1 MSEQQLNNE
10 KLEKLVNWRL
20 QQLQLNDEQY
30 KAVTLDKGNIVVSA
44 AAGSGKTYTMTERIM
59 CRVLKG
65 QAQLSKLLILT
76 FTEKASL
83 NMQEALQRKIADI
96 RAAFVKSNLQA
107 EIGIEV
113 YKAAF
118 NNLLTAENELN
129 FAQIS
134 TIHAFCKQLISDTA
148 YLANEDIAMQ
158 AISVKQAKI
167 ADEAASNALLMQAA
181 KRLLNYVMQVSKAG
195 EKLVLG
201 NFSQEIESI
210 LPNNISVSKDLEA
223 SSSKK
228 PTVTNDLLQTEQ
240 AYQELISRSN
250 LQGDNLT
257 YIWQALLAQVNA
269 RKNLDN
275 LLTSLITTYKQ
286 FRTYPDYR
294 EKLQQAAVYADKKAN
309 NLKLAPEYLYFLK
322 ELQIDYNNFKKD
334 LSYLKTHLATAVLTK
349 KTATE
354 SEIAAVNAYLVYLVS
369 EIESKLA
376 PMLASLQK
384 LSSVKKHFSLGLT
397 ADSEL
402 ALEENEELYELY
414 QAIVDFGRSLANPPE
429 LSGKKGTQA
438 FKFDGRVK
446 LSEADLHLKTRYIA
460 TVGPLLQLLAPH
472 IKLIS
477 DTEVKKF
484 SNIQTELANFDLG
497 QETYLAKE
505 QASKIVLWV
514 ELLLALDTS
523 YSELKQAKQLIDF
536 SDLEQTAYKLLQDAN
551 VTSYCQ
557 EHYQEIYVDEY
568 QDTSNIQEAILQ
580 KLAKDN
586 LFVVGDIKQSI
597 YAFRNAKLANFQN
610 KLKLAQQKTADR
622 KWQLV
627 NFNTNYRSVPEVLS
641 FCNLVFQ
648 SLFQNELLS
657 FDYIE
662 DKHYFQAAVIS
673 TNEQAGELNA
683 PKVEILNISS
693 LNKELDASCNAYKTA
708 SSELI
713 ASSKA
718 SSDLST
724 IDKLLKTSNK
734 FTVKQLEAYLI
745 ANKIKDLLEQASKDK
760 LHNAQ
765 AKAPTIAVLARS
777 HATLEKLAKV
787 LKECKIPYILGS
799 SKNDLA
805 EENKEKVSLQAN
817 ELYFL
822 LQALANLADDET
834 LCTVLSSSYL
844 EQPLSFEDLAEIK
857 AASLD
862 YLTDSLEKNQL
873 ADEQVALLKSIRY
886 LPYKDVLNLYLAAY
900 NFSLQECATT
910 TAAST
915 TAASTT
921 VASTTADSTTI
932 AATLAMTTE
941 TALPATTA
949 ISNLL
954 KLFMDKLPN
963 FLANYARYIKKD
975 LAIKLDLNLAKL
987 ARWRCLF
994 AELGFELAFQSLFS
1008 EIKLQQRALD
1018 NEIAK
1023 KQNAALLC
1031 LRRLVKKACQSQA
1044 YPSLATLLTFIP
1056 NANAL
1061 QQEAETSLENDNLAV
1076 ELLTFH
1082 AAKGLEFTYVFIA
1095 GLDYQLKLH
1104 TSSLYYTDELGF
1116 VLQDAASA
1124 GLMRY
1129 ASLSNIAAQISE
1141 RQKTYAEE
1149 LRLLYVALSRAIKQL
1164 YLYVDDFNQQDE
1176 HITASDELSLATV
1189 FQAKTY
1195 AALLQLAL
1203 EQEPTS
1209 KRLANCLCGNI
1220 SLAQVYKLQNLS
1232 LKKWLDCLAK
1242 LYLKPSDYLNW
1253 LNKQTEQE
1261 KQVNEDTA
1269 TDAATNELLAE
1280 RQAQEELKQAY
1291 QAYCQG
1297 ETDLL
1302 QRVEFLSKQALMTAN
1317 SEKTDKT
1324 PSNLTLT
1331 EQQLTYLHTW
1341 TENLSSLLTRLA
1353 NLPNFNSSDIEQ
1365 DISLELTE
1373 DRRLLLQNNLSMQ
1386 REIDLSRD
1394 LAVYNSKYSVSGI
1407 KNLTSYQD
1415 AKPNMANNYAM
1426 EEDTEADLQYG
1437 LDLALQPENSCTE
1450 EFLSTGQ
1457 TLTTMSLKD
1466 SKAALLTSDFAD
1478 LVNFANAYKSNQLEA
1493 HESALSLEPVCSASF
1508 RGTLIHRFLQFVD
1521 LTKIH
1526 KLLTGSLVVGGMEAS
1541 QIEKANLL
1549 KSLENELFS
1558 QLANLE
1564 AQGII
1569 PKEASNV
1576 IEQVIPK
1583 LIPLYLSMQGE
1594 SQAKRRGENENTQEL
1609 YAHLSSAI
1617 QTGAVYREFPFVMEW
1632 QLEDFLHYFP
1642 ELCQSEL
1649 VEMLHNSSQKLKNE
1663 LKISVQG
1670 VIDLWFQA
1678 GNEIYL
1684 IDYKTD
1690 YLSKEIA
1697 STEQA
1702 LKDFFLKRYR
1712 VSMQLYALALKQG
1725 LSLSDADFKQHV
1737 HIYIYAVSNGSY
1749 VKLDL

>member
-10 KLEKLVNWRL
+10 KLGKLVNWRL
-20 QQLQLNDEQY
+20 KQLQLNAEQY
-30 KAVTLDKGNIVVSA
+30 QAVTLDKGNIVVSA

-59 CRVLKG
+59 CRVLAG

-107 EIGIEV
+107 EIGIEE

-118 NNLLTAENELN
+118 NNLLAAENELN

-134 TIHAFCKQLISDTA
+134 TIHAFCKQVISDTA

-167 ADEAASNALLMQAA
+167 ADELASNSLLMQAA

-195 EKLVLG
+195 EKLVLS
-201 NFSQEIESI
+201 NFSQEIENI
-210 LPNNISVSKDLEA
+210 LPNNISVSNGLEA

-228 PTVTNDLLQTEQ
+228 STVTNDPLQTEQ

-384 LSSVKKHFSLGLT
+384 LSSVKKRFSLGLT

-523 YSELKQAKQLIDF
+523 YTELKQAKQLIDF

-641 FCNLVFQ
+641 FCNLLFQ
-648 SLFQNELLS
+648 SLFQNELVG

-673 TNEQAGELNA
+673 ANEQTGELNA

-693 LNKELDASCNAYKTA
+693 LNKELDANRNAFKTA

-724 IDKLLKTSNK
+724 IDNLLKTTNK
-734 FTVKQLEAYLI
+734 FTAKQLEAYLI
-745 ANKIKDLLEQASKDK
+745 ANKIKDLLVQVSKDK

-822 LQALANLADDET
+822 LRALANLADDET

-844 EQPLSFEDLAEIK
+844 EQPLSLQDLAEIK

-862 YLTDSLEKNQL
+862 YLTDSLENKQL
-873 ADEQVALLKSIRY
+873 AREQVALLKSIRY

-910 TAAST
+910 TAITTAT
-915 TAASTT
+915 TAAT
-921 VASTTADSTTI
+921 TTA
-932 AATLAMTTE
+932 
-941 TALPATTA
+941 TAA

-987 ARWRCLF
+987 ASWRCLF

-1018 NEIAK
+1018 SEIAK

-1031 LRRLVKKACQSQA
+1031 LRRLVKQTCQSQA

-1061 QQEAETSLENDNLAV
+1061 QQEAETSLENDHLAV

-1195 AALLQLAL
+1195 ADLLQLAL

-1220 SLAQVYKLQNLS
+1220 PLAQVYKLQNLS

-1242 LYLKPSDYLNW
+1242 LYLKSSDYLNW

-1261 KQVNEDTA
+1261 KLSKEDTA
-1269 TDAATNELLAE
+1269 TAAATNELLAE
-1280 RQAQEELKQAY
+1280 KQAQEELKQAY

-1331 EQQLTYLHTW
+1331 ERELAYLHTW

-1353 NLPNFNSSDIEQ
+1353 NLPNFNSSAIKQ

-1386 REIDLSRD
+1386 SEIDLSRD

-1407 KNLTSYQD
+1407 KNLTSSQAVKFNIGNDYD
-1415 AKPNMANNYAM
+1415 M

-1437 LDLALQPENSCTE
+1437 LDLALQSENSYTE
-1450 EFLSTGQ
+1450 ELLKTGQ

-1478 LVNFANAYKSNQLEA
+1478 LVNFANAYKSKQLEESKQLEA
-1493 HESALSLEPVCSASF
+1493 HESAASLEPVCSASF

-1526 KLLTGSLVVGGMEAS
+1526 KLLTGSLLVSGMEAS
-1541 QIEKANLL
+1541 QFAKTNLL

-1569 PKEASNV
+1569 PKEASSV

-1583 LIPLYLSMQGE
+1583 LIPLYLSSKGE
-1594 SQAKRRGENENTQEL
+1594 KQAKRQGENGNTQEL

-1749 VKLDL
+1749 VQLDL